1 MLQAL
6 TNLLS
11 STVGVLIAVGFTIIV
26 GTAVIIT
33 SYFLL
38 ARFRTTQQVIEKTRK
53 KAKEVAEEISNQARQ
68 EAQHIIL
75 QANEKAAE
83 LLRSSQIFKTTA
95 EKELDEALRKF
106 SQGEIDRLSE
116 IYSEITGTYHVMA
129 EEAHRKFVKN
139 METASK
145 KMIEDADKSAER
157 LQKILEDEIDRFHS
171 AIDQRLK
178 GWLDSAQKEITEHK
192 EEKIHQVDESIFRI
206 IFLVSQQVLSKALN
220 LEEHQMLVMRALTEA
235 KKEGFFKV

>member
-129 EEAHRKFVKN
+129 EE
-139 METASK
+139 
-145 KMIEDADKSAER
+145 
-157 LQKILEDEIDRFHS
+157 
-171 AIDQRLK
+171 
-178 GWLDSAQKEITEHK
+178 
-192 EEKIHQVDESIFRI
+192 
-206 IFLVSQQVLSKALN
+206 
-220 LEEHQMLVMRALTEA
+220 
-235 KKEGFFKV
+235 